1 MSEHFALMVPGASA
15 DGEPATVNAP
25 FDNQEIA
32 TVERGGQ
39 QAAEQA
45 MVTAHALYRN
55 RDGWLSP
62 ARRIE
67 ILKTIADLLHRQ
79 REFLATE
86 SAREGGKPLTDSLV
100 EIDRAVDSFRSCVD
114 HLRVQTGHCIPMDI
128 TPSSANRLAFTMHE
142 PIGVVLAFSAFNHP
156 LNLIAHQIGPAIAA
170 GCPVIIKPAEATP
183 LSCMRIVAIVR
194 EAGLPEGWCQA
205 LMTTDRDV
213 SMAMV
218 TDPRV
223 AFFSFIGS
231 GKVGWMLRSKL
242 APGTR
247 CALEHGGAAPAIVMA
262 DADLEQAVPLLS
274 KGAMY
279 HAGQVCVS
287 VQRIFAHSDII
298 DKLAQQ
304 LAQACGDL
312 RVGDPTLAETEVG
325 PLIREA
331 EVQRVDEWVREAIA
345 GGADLLCGG
354 KILSATT
361 YQPTVLLNPPADV
374 RVSTQEIFGP
384 VVCIYEFADI
394 DDAIARANSLP
405 FSFQASVFTRDIDS
419 ALRVSRRIDAA
430 SVMINDHT
438 AFRVDW
444 MPFAG
449 FKESGYGVGGIPY
462 TLNDMQ
468 VEKQIV
474 IKSGE
479 I

>member
-1 MSEHFALMVPGASA
+1 MVPGASA
-15 DGEPATVNAP
+15 EGELLTVCSP
-25 FDNQEIA
+25 FDNKAIA

-39 QAAEQA
+39 EAAERA
-45 MVTAHALYRN
+45 MATAYALYRD

-67 ILKTIADLLHRQ
+67 ILKKIADLLHKQ

-86 SAREGGKPLTDSLV
+86 SAREGGKPLPDSLV
-100 EIDRAVDSFRSCVD
+100 EIDRAVDGFRSCVD
-114 HLRVQTGHCIPMDI
+114 HLRVQAGNCIPMNI
-128 TPSSANRLAFTMHE
+128 TPSSANRLAFTIHE

-156 LNLIAHQIGPAIAA
+156 LNLVAHQIGPAIAA

-183 LSCMRIVAIVR
+183 LSCMRIVSIVR
-194 EAGLPEGWCQA
+194 EAGLPEDWCQA
-205 LMTTDRDV
+205 LITTGRDV
-213 SMAMV
+213 STAMV

-274 KGAMY
+274 KGGMY

-287 VQRIFAHSDII
+287 VQRIFAHSEII
-298 DKLAQQ
+298 DKLAKQ
-304 LAQACGDL
+304 LAQACGSL

-331 EVQRVDEWVREAIA
+331 EVQRVDEWVREAIES
-345 GGADLLCGG
+345 GASLLCGG
-354 KILSATT
+354 KILSPTT

-374 RVSTQEIFGP
+374 RVSTEEIFGP
-384 VVCIYEFADI
+384 VVCLYEF
-394 DDAIARANSLP
+394 S
-405 FSFQASVFTRDIDS
+405 
-419 ALRVSRRIDAA
+419 
-430 SVMINDHT
+430 
-438 AFRVDW
+438 
-444 MPFAG
+444 
-449 FKESGYGVGGIPY
+449 
-462 TLNDMQ
+462 
-468 VEKQIV
+468 
-474 IKSGE
+474 
-479 I
+479 

>member
-1 MSEHFALMVPGASA
+1 MSEHFPLMVPGAGA
-15 DGEPATVNAP
+15 EGEPLTVSAP
-25 FDNQEIA
+25 FDNQVIA
-32 TVERGGQ
+32 TVDRGGQ
-39 QAAEQA
+39 AAAEQA
-45 MVTAHALYRN
+45 LATAHALYRD
-55 RDGWLSP
+55 RDAWLSP
-62 ARRIE
+62 AKRIE
-67 ILKTIADLLHRQ
+67 ILRKIADLLQEQ

-86 SAREGGKPLTDSLV
+86 SAREGGKPLVDSLI
-100 EIDRAVDSFRSCVD
+100 EIDRAADSFRSCVD
-114 HLRVQTGHCIPMDI
+114 HLRIQAGNCIPMNI
-128 TPSSANRLAFTMHE
+128 TPPSANRLAFTVHE

-170 GCPVIIKPAEATP
+170 GCPVIVKPAEATP

-194 EAGLPEGWCQA
+194 EAGLPESWCQA
-205 LMTTDRDV
+205 LMTTALDV
-213 SMAMV
+213 STIMV

-231 GKVGWMLRSKL
+231 SKVGWMLRSKL

-262 DADLEQAVPLLS
+262 DADLQKTVSLLS
-274 KGAMY
+274 KGGMY

-287 VQRIFAHSDII
+287 VQRIFAHSEII
-298 DKLAQQ
+298 EKLAQQ
-304 LAQACGDL
+304 LAQSCGSL
-312 RVGDPTLAETEVG
+312 RVGDPTLAETDVG

-331 EVQRVDEWVREAIA
+331 EVQRVDEWVREAIS
-345 GGADLLCGG
+345 GGAKLLCGG

-361 YQPTVLLNPPADV
+361 YQPTVLLNPPEDV
-374 RVSTQEIFGP
+374 RVSTEEIFGP
-384 VVCIYEFADI
+384 VVCIFEFSDV
-394 DDAIARANSLP
+394 DDAITRANSLP
-405 FSFQASVFTRDIDS
+405 YSFQASVFTRDIDI
-419 ALRVSRRIDAA
+419 AIRVSQRIDAA

-449 FKESGYGVGGIPY
+449 FKESGYGTGGIPY

-468 VEKQIV
+468 IEKQIV
-474 IKSGE
+474 IKSDE